1 MAKIYIDVRE
11 SYEYDMDHVEKAI
24 NIPLDQIMSL
34 GLPDYIST
42 TDEIVVYCRSGSR
55 SEIARQA
62 LRRFGYSNVTNGIN
76 QRYIESN

>member
-24 NIPLDQIMSL
+24 NIPLNQIISL
-34 GLPDYIST
+34 GLPDYISKI
-42 TDEIVVYCRSGSR
+42 DEIVVYCRSGSR

-62 LRRFGYSNVTNGIN
+62 LVRFGYSNVTNGIN
-76 QRYIESN
+76 KRYIESN